1 MDKAM
6 IKSLEERIE
15 ALKQNV
21 AAVLVGRERA
31 TEYILS
37 WQGGM
42 CCLRICPVQV
52 KQ

>member
-37 WQGGM
+37 ALVAGGHV
-42 CCLRICPVQV
+42 LLED
-52 KQ
+52 